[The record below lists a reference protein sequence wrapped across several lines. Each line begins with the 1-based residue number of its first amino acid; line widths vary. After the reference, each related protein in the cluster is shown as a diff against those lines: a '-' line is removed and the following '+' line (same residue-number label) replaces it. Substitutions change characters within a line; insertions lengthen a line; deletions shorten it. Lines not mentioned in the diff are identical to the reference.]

1 MLSSYISISY
11 SLISGV
17 AVPLA
22 QLTRSFG
29 LKLRPSLLWRNC
41 NTGVKSEVVSEVRNV
56 TFTELIKDMSSEKKG
71 GEREQMTGH
80 LCQGASGGDG
90 VE

>member
-1 MLSSYISISY
+1 MLSSYVSISY

-29 LKLRPSLLWRNC
+29 LKLRASLLWRNC
-41 NTGVKSEVVSEVRNV
+41 NTGVKSGGVSEVRNV
-56 TFTELIKDMSSEKKG
+56 TFTELIKDRSSERKG
-71 GEREQMTGH
+71 GERE
-80 LCQGASGGDG
+80 SR
-90 VE
+90 

>member
-1 MLSSYISISY
+1 M
-11 SLISGV
+11 
-17 AVPLA
+17 PLA

-56 TFTELIKDMSSEKKG
+56 TYTELIKDTSSESQG

-80 LCQGASGGDG
+80 LCRGSQGDG